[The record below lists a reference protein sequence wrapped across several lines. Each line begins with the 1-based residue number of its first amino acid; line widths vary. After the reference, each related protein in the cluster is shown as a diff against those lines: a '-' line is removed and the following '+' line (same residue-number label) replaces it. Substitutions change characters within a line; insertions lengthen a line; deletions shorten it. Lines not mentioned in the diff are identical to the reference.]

1 LSGIYIHTPKAVG
14 KTENKMGGRRPK
26 GHFTGPRNKRME
38 KTSKRQRRIEV
49 SCEGG
54 HVPEWA
60 VAPQVEW
67 NIYAL
72 YINVHVYIY
81 DFRCA
86 FLYMRYMFVVDPVS

>member
-1 LSGIYIHTPKAVG
+1 
-14 KTENKMGGRRPK
+14 MGGRRPE

-38 KTSKRQRRIEV
+38 KMSKRQRRIEV

-67 NIYAL
+67 NI
-72 YINVHVYIY
+72 
-81 DFRCA
+81 
-86 FLYMRYMFVVDPVS
+86 